1 MSEQVTDIMEA
12 FRMLKEDVKSMSEKI
27 DGLETK
33 VHQLTR
39 ANQKLTKEN
48 KNLKQRL
55 SKYENPNKDSS
66 NSRTPASKENM
77 KSELKRRT
85 QSLREK
91 SNKPVGG
98 QLDHEGCT
106 REVVENPDEIVDHHS
121 NYCKECGVDLSSAE
135 SVLDYTTQ
143 EVDIPLIE
151 PIIREHRHYMKVC
164 SCGCRNRSY
173 NPRRRGGNAVVFGK
187 NVRSLVVYYSVVQC
201 IPYKRMQ
208 SMLKNV
214 FSIDMSQGT
223 MRNIIQEAR
232 KKSEPTIDR
241 ILEYIKESKVVGF
254 EESGCYCN
262 GRLDWSWIA
271 QTVYYTLAF

>member
-1 MSEQVTDIMEA
+1 MSVSEQVTDIMEA
-12 FRMLKEDVKSMSEKI
+12 FRMLKEDVKSMSEKV

-33 VHQLTR
+33 VYQFTR

-66 NSRTPASKENM
+66 NSSTPASKENM

-85 QSLREK
+85 QSIRKK
-91 SNKPVGG
+91 SNKSVGG

-106 REVVENPDEIVDHHS
+106 REVMENPDEIVDHHS

-164 SCGCRNRSY
+164 SCGCRNRS
-173 NPRRRGGNAVVFGK
+173 
-187 NVRSLVVYYSVVQC
+187 
-201 IPYKRMQ
+201 
-208 SMLKNV
+208 
-214 FSIDMSQGT
+214 
-223 MRNIIQEAR
+223 
-232 KKSEPTIDR
+232 
-241 ILEYIKESKVVGF
+241 
-254 EESGCYCN
+254 
-262 GRLDWSWIA
+262 
-271 QTVYYTLAF
+271 